1 MKRLLRILFSV
12 YGLLVF
18 VALMFVVFPFVL
30 LTSLLGPIKA
40 GNINFKIFTLW
51 GVAAYFLTGIR
62 HREIYLSPH
71 NRNQQYIFIAN
82 HISYMDIPAIVRAI
96 HQPVRVLGK
105 YEMVKIPVFGLIY
118 RSVVILVNR
127 SSSEKRAK
135 SIRAMKAALHNGI
148 SIFIFPEGTFNETQK
163 PLKEFYDG
171 AFRIAIETQTPIKPV
186 LFVDTLE
193 RLHHRSLFSLT
204 PGKCRCVFLEEI
216 SVAGMTLSDLQTLK
230 NECYNKMDEGLRKYR
245 SYPT

>member
-1 MKRLLRILFSV
+1 MKHVLRILFSV
-12 YGLLVF
+12 YGLLIF

-62 HREIYLSPH
+62 HQEIYLSPH
-71 NRNQQYIFIAN
+71 NRNLQYIFIAN

-135 SIRAMKAALHNGI
+135 SIRAMKAALHKGI

-193 RLHHRSLFSLT
+193 RLHHKSFFSLT

-216 SVAGMTLSDLQTLK
+216 PVAGMTLSDLQTLK
-230 NECYNKMDEGLRKYR
+230 NECYNRMEAGLRKYR
-245 SYPT
+245 CYPT